1 MKEWID
7 ICMNMLI
14 NLVKRI
20 KRILIISTVSPI
32 SLLIRPRTTHKW
44 LPRIIIIFRNIIIIF
59 RLYLYIEEKIQQFK
73 WKKNEIL
80 RMCGRRCL
88 AALNKFHK
96 IQQNEIEQIRG
107 TVLINIYTCD
117 LDINY
122 YSEPLQY

>member
-44 LPRIIIIFRNIIIIF
+44 LPWIIIIFSNIIIIF

-73 WKKNEIL
+73 WKKNREIL

-96 IQQNEIEQIRG
+96 IQQNEIEQMRD

-122 YSEPLQY
+122 YSEPL